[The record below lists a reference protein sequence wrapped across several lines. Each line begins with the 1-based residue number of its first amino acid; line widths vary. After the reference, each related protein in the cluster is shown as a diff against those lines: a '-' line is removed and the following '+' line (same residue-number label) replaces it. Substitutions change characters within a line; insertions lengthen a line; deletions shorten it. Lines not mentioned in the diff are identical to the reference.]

1 MVALGPLPEIGMNEN
16 CVLTVWNGLRTIC
29 TFDEELVVIVEEAA
43 LEDDAT
49 EPLDVTDDEVLA
61 LFEPL

>member
-1 MVALGPLPEIGMNEN
+1 
-16 CVLTVWNGLRTIC
+16 LRTTC